1 MFNILV
7 PSNLLSIVGIIST
20 LHGYTTLLTQSRD
33 NYRYF
38 SQLIIAFRIMIGDM
52 LALLV
57 LIVVSCS
64 GFFVAFTFSFA
75 RDHYSAKDISF
86 ALFQMIMGFTPAVSH

>member
-1 MFNILV
+1 M
-7 PSNLLSIVGIIST
+7 
-20 LHGYTTLLTQSRD
+20 
-33 NYRYF
+33 
-38 SQLIIAFRIMIGDM
+38 GDM